1 VFQVGFGGYFGD
13 SPIGV
18 FAGEEAMEAFAEF
31 QFASAFTPFGCVGAG
46 KVQQEELAF
55 APAEELDGQLK
66 FAAL

>member
-1 VFQVGFGGYFGD
+1 
-13 SPIGV
+13 
-18 FAGEEAMEAFAEF
+18 MEAFAEF